1 MIHKKPVNGFTL
13 IELLVVIAIIAIL
26 AAILFPVFAKVR
38 EKARQ
43 TTCASNEKQMGL
55 AFAQYI
61 EDYDEVYPYSWNDV
75 TNADWTLTIQPYV
88 KNGSNSANWSTTG
101 GIFACPSNLHS
112 TAIGQYVVRQDVCP
126 ISWGGGSFTGPTVTE
141 AQIDAPAS
149 QIFVDETGANNI
161 PNGTF
166 YFNFTYG
173 FPTGEGRWISSVN
186 TANPDVYALDSSK
199 GWGDCDWNG
208 PGINWGGEWGSGCTW
223 APRYRHTNMTNFL
236 YMDGHVKA
244 VARGQLNWQTSVF
257 MSDVCTDKGSGT
269 CPTTPW

>member
-1 MIHKKPVNGFTL
+1 MTHKKLIHGFTL

-61 EDYDEVYPYSWNDV
+61 EDYDERYPYCWNQV
-75 TNADWTLTIQPYV
+75 TNSDWTLTIQPYI

-101 GIFACPSNLHS
+101 GVFACPSNPHS
-112 TAIGQYVVRQDVCP
+112 TSIGQYVVRQDVCP
-126 ISWGGGSFTGPTVTE
+126 IGWSSGPTGPTVSE

-149 QIFVDETGANNI
+149 QIFVDETGANNV
-161 PNGTF
+161 PNGNF

-173 FPTGEGRWISSVN
+173 FPTGESRWIAYN
-186 TANPDVYALDSSK
+186 GTGAEVYALDTAK
-199 GWGDCDWNG
+199 GWGDCDWSG

-223 APRYRHTNMTNFL
+223 SPRYRHTNGSNFL
-236 YMDGHVKA
+236 FMDGHVKSIQ
-244 VARGQLNWQTSVF
+244 RGKLDYATNVY
-257 MSDVCTDKGSGT
+257 MSDVCTDKGSNPS
-269 CPTTPW
+269 CPALY